1 MEDGPAAPKTVDVVI
16 IPVAFKRNNELGDC
30 LDRARE
36 AKVRRHSR
44 HACTHFSL
52 VRVMPEGF
60 TLSLTHATRTHVGLG
75 VWVPDDSSHDGIIML
90 D

>member
-36 AKVRRHSR
+36 AKVRRQSL

-52 VRVMPEGF
+52 VR
-60 TLSLTHATRTHVGLG
+60 
-75 VWVPDDSSHDGIIML
+75 
-90 D
+90 